1 MTETPTL
8 IDLVQ
13 ELRRTL
19 GLFDGAMPV
28 TPKAAWDEAI
38 GEVALMRRLAA
49 DGKCWVCESRTRWG
63 LVNVP

>member
-1 MTETPTL
+1 MTPTL

-13 ELRRTL
+13 ELRRTV

-38 GEVALMRRLAA
+38 GEVALMRRLAEE
-49 DGKCWVCESRTRWG
+49 GKCWVCVENTRWE
-63 LVNVP
+63 LSK